1 MMKNHK
7 HKNNNQAAP
16 KKQAEVVRPTSI
28 EVGESI
34 SVKDFAK
41 LLCRDVNEVIKKLF
55 LLGKM
60 VTINQEI
67 DHETAELVG
76 MDFNCEIKEPPP
88 EQDPT
93 ELPKS
98 KMIRPNASP
107 VPLLLPSWVTLTM
120 GRRPFLTLSVRPM

>member
-7 HKNNNQAAP
+7 HKNNNNNNRNAAP
-16 KKQAEVVRPTSI
+16 ARKTEVVRPTSV

-55 LLGKM
+55 MLGKM

-67 DHETAELVG
+67 DHETAELDG
-76 MDFNCEIKEPPP
+76 HGLQLRN
-88 EQDPT
+88 QGT
-93 ELPKS
+93 
-98 KMIRPNASP
+98 AS
-107 VPLLLPSWVTLTM
+107 
-120 GRRPFLTLSVRPM
+120 